1 MMMLFHLLLMVPLT
15 ASAFMSSGKFG
26 ATFHRSKS
34 CQLQSESTS
43 IDVSHL
49 GLTMDD
55 LNKPLPPELLQS
67 LRSTGYESTNRL
79 IEDNGCEWTESLNE
93 LNIKLQIQG
102 LRGQPSAATAVLFS
116 RTTISVAVFGR
127 VVWSAILRGTI
138 DPDKCSYETEDGPA
152 MVPAIYL
159 TVQKAA
165 PEQWGGFILQIGEDS
180 LV

>member
-1 MMMLFHLLLMVPLT
+1 MMLFYLLLLLPLT
-15 ASAFMSSGKFG
+15 ASAFVLSEKRG
-26 ATFHRSKS
+26 AVTHRSKS
-34 CQLQSESTS
+34 CKLQLESPS

-55 LNKPLPPELLQS
+55 LNKPLPPELLQN

-93 LNIKLQIQG
+93 LKVKLQIQG
-102 LRGQPSAATAVLFS
+102 LRGQPSAAMAVLFS
-116 RTTISVAVFGR
+116 RTTISVSVFGR
-127 VVWSAILRGTI
+127 VVWSAILRGII
-138 DPDKCSYETEDGPA
+138 DPDNCSYETEDGPA
-152 MVPAIYL
+152 MVPVIRL
-159 TVQKAA
+159 VVQKAT